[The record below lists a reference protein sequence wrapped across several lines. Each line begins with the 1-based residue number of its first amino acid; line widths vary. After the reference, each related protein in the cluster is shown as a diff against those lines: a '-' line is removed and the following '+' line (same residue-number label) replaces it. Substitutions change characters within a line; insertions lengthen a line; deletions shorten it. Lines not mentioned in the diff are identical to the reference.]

1 MPREKGGQG
10 LISRERCVQSKD
22 SSVGWY
28 VRNSN
33 GGQLLET
40 VKALGVVDVEAAVKV
55 DKKIKKEAVEDK

>member
-1 MPREKGGQG
+1 MPREKGEKG
-10 LISRERCVQSKD
+10 LISCERCVQSKD

-40 VKALGVVDVEAAVKV
+40 VKASGVVDVEAAVKAE
-55 DKKIKKEAVEDK
+55 KN